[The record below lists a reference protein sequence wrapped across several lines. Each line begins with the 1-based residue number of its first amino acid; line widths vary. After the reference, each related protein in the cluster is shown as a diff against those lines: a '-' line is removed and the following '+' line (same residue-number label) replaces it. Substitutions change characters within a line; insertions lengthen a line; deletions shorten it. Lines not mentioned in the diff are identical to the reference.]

1 MCTILKKMNVN
12 HIMQKLHAT
21 GFATHQSLQSSL
33 PVAGKLRHFVG
44 NWQVL
49 TADHWVLNTVQ
60 GFLIPFREEP
70 RQVQT
75 PHPYQYPADQL
86 VQLREELAL
95 LVSKGAITRLEPTT
109 PVAGFYS
116 TVFLVPKKEGRWRPV
131 INLKALNS
139 WVQPQHFKM
148 EGIHTLRELLVRNDW
163 LAKLDL
169 KDAYFT
175 VPIHRDHQKYLR
187 FVVEQVHY
195 QFTCLPFGLSC
206 APWAFTKVLRPVAAF
221 LRTLG
226 VRMIV
231 YIDDMLIM
239 GESPDV
245 VRDHVTAM
253 VALLEGLGFIVNTDK
268 SVLSPTQ
275 QLEFLGL
282 QVSSVDLHLRLPGE
296 KIKQIRVEASQLLRA
311 EICTARK
318 LAQFIGR
325 LNATAQAVFPAPL
338 FYRHLQRD
346 LQQTLSQNGQ
356 DYNSSL
362 QLSREAREEIQ
373 WWQQHLSQ
381 WNGRSL
387 IRHQEQMVICSDAS
401 LAGWGAV
408 CGKTRTGGPWSPSEQ
423 ELHINC
429 LELKAATLALQSL
442 VKDRTGISV
451 LLQLDSQ
458 TAVSY
463 INHLGGTVSPQLTDL
478 AKNLWLWSLC
488 RDLVLTAQHIPGV
501 DNQIADSES
510 RELKDRLDWKL
521 SPAVF
526 RTINAIWGPLEVD
539 LFASRLSHQLSR
551 FFSWRP
557 DPLAEATNAFQQDWA
572 PVKGYAN
579 PPWCLIGK
587 VLNQVR
593 TQQAQVILV
602 APVWRGQ
609 PWYPVLLEM
618 LWDYPRLLPQL
629 PDLFQMTSLTV
640 ALDFQPQLAAWP
652 ISGESLQVRAF
663 QEQLGISSF
672 PPGEPNP
679 TRPMIPT
686 SRSGYA
692 GALKGVQIPFLDL

>member
-1 MCTILKKMNVN
+1 MCVILNTNVN
-12 HIMQKLHAT
+12 HIMQKLHAM
-21 GFATHQSLQSSL
+21 GFSTVQRLQSSL
-33 PVAGKLRHFVG
+33 PVAGKLRHFVD
-44 NWQVL
+44 NWKLL
-49 TADHWVLNTVQ
+49 TADQWVLNAVQ

-70 RQVQT
+70 RQDRA
-75 PHPYQYPADQL
+75 PLPYQYPAEQL

-95 LVSKGAITRLEPTT
+95 LVRKAAIFPLEPTST
-109 PVAGFYS
+109 VAGFYS

-131 INLKALNS
+131 INLKALNW

-148 EGIHTLRELLVRNDW
+148 EGIHTLRDLLVQNDW

-175 VPIHRDHQKYLR
+175 VPIHPDHQKFLR

-226 VRMIV
+226 VRVIV

-245 VRDHVTAM
+245 VKNHVTAM

-268 SVLSPTQ
+268 SVLCPTQ

-282 QVSSVDLHLRLPGE
+282 QVNSADLHLRLPGE

-311 EICTARK
+311 ENCTARK
-318 LAQFIGR
+318 LAQFLGR

-338 FYRHLQRD
+338 FCRHLQRD
-346 LQQTLSQNGQ
+346 LQSSLSQNEQ
-356 DYNSSL
+356 NYNSSL
-362 QLSREAREEIQ
+362 QLSAEAREEIQ

-387 IRHQEQMVICSDAS
+387 IQHHEQMVIRSDAS
-401 LAGWGAV
+401 LTGWGAV
-408 CGKTRTGGPWSPSEQ
+408 CGETRTGGPWSPSEQ
-423 ELHINC
+423 EMHINC
-429 LELKAATLALQSL
+429 LELKAAALALQSL
-442 VKDRTGISV
+442 IKDRTGISV

-463 INHLGGTVSPQLTDL
+463 INHLGGTVSPRLTEL
-478 AKNLWLWSLC
+478 AKSLWLWALR

-501 DNQIADSES
+501 VNQIADLES
-510 RELKDRLDWKL
+510 RVLKDRLDWKL
-521 SPAVF
+521 SPVVF
-526 RTINAIWGPLEVD
+526 QRINAIWGPLEVD
-539 LFASRLSHQLSR
+539 LFASRLSYQLDR

-557 DPLAEATNAFQQDWA
+557 DPLAEATDAFQQDWG

-579 PPWCLIGK
+579 PPWCLVGK
-587 VLNQVR
+587 VLNQAR

-602 APVWRGQ
+602 APIWKGQ
-609 PWYPVLLEM
+609 PWYPVLMEM
-618 LWDYPRLLPQL
+618 LWDFPRLLPQV
-629 PDLFQMTSLTV
+629 PDLFQMTSLTM
-640 ALDFQPQLAAWP
+640 ALDFQPQLAVWP
-652 ISGESLQVRAF
+652 ISGRSLQVKAF
-663 QEQLGISSF
+663 QEQLGISF
-672 PPGEPNP
+672 LPPGELSP

-692 GALKGVQIPFLDL
+692 GALQGVQIPFLDL

>member
-1 MCTILKKMNVN
+1 MNVN

-296 KIKQIRVEASQLLRA
+296 KIMQIRVEASQLLRA

-362 QLSREAREEIQ
+362 QLSWEAREEIQ

-442 VKDRTGISV
+442 VKDRMGISV

-526 RTINAIWGPLEVD
+526 WTINAIWGPLEVD
-539 LFASRLSHQLSR
+539 LFASRLSYQLSR

-579 PPWCLIGK
+579 P
-587 VLNQVR
+587 
-593 TQQAQVILV
+593 
-602 APVWRGQ
+602 RG
-609 PWYPVLLEM
+609 
-618 LWDYPRLLPQL
+618 
-629 PDLFQMTSLTV
+629 
-640 ALDFQPQLAAWP
+640 A
-652 ISGESLQVRAF
+652 
-663 QEQLGISSF
+663 
-672 PPGEPNP
+672 
-679 TRPMIPT
+679 
-686 SRSGYA
+686 
-692 GALKGVQIPFLDL
+692 

>member
-1 MCTILKKMNVN
+1 
-12 HIMQKLHAT
+12 MQKLHAT

-60 GFLIPFREEP
+60 GFLFPFREEP

-86 VQLREELAL
+86 FQLREELAL

-231 YIDDMLIM
+231 YIDDMFIM

-401 LAGWGAV
+401 LAGWEAV

-463 INHLGGTVSPQLTDL
+463 INHLGGQFLPS
-478 AKNLWLWSLC
+478 S
-488 RDLVLTAQHIPGV
+488 
-501 DNQIADSES
+501 QIWQ
-510 RELKDRLDWKL
+510 K
-521 SPAVF
+521 
-526 RTINAIWGPLEVD
+526 ICGCG
-539 LFASRLSHQLSR
+539 LFAG
-551 FFSWRP
+551 
-557 DPLAEATNAFQQDWA
+557 T
-572 PVKGYAN
+572 
-579 PPWCLIGK
+579 
-587 VLNQVR
+587 
-593 TQQAQVILV
+593 
-602 APVWRGQ
+602 
-609 PWYPVLLEM
+609 
-618 LWDYPRLLPQL
+618 
-629 PDLFQMTSLTV
+629 
-640 ALDFQPQLAAWP
+640 
-652 ISGESLQVRAF
+652 
-663 QEQLGISSF
+663 
-672 PPGEPNP
+672 
-679 TRPMIPT
+679 
-686 SRSGYA
+686 
-692 GALKGVQIPFLDL
+692 

>member
-1 MCTILKKMNVN
+1 MNVN

-206 APWAFTKVLRPVAAF
+206 APWAFTKVLRPVGS
-221 LRTLG
+221 LPPDSG
-226 VRMIV
+226 
-231 YIDDMLIM
+231 
-239 GESPDV
+239 SPNDCLHRRYV
-245 VRDHVTAM
+245 DHGRVPGCGTGPRRTAM

-282 QVSSVDLHLRLPGE
+282 KVSSVDLHLRLPGE

-318 LAQFIGR
+318 LVAQFIGR

-346 LQQTLSQNGQ
+346 LQQTLSQNGAG
-356 DYNSSL
+356 L
-362 QLSREAREEIQ
+362 QF
-373 WWQQHLSQ
+373 
-381 WNGRSL
+381 
-387 IRHQEQMVICSDAS
+387 
-401 LAGWGAV
+401 
-408 CGKTRTGGPWSPSEQ
+408 
-423 ELHINC
+423 
-429 LELKAATLALQSL
+429 
-442 VKDRTGISV
+442 
-451 LLQLDSQ
+451 
-458 TAVSY
+458 
-463 INHLGGTVSPQLTDL
+463 
-478 AKNLWLWSLC
+478 
-488 RDLVLTAQHIPGV
+488 
-501 DNQIADSES
+501 
-510 RELKDRLDWKL
+510 L
-521 SPAVF
+521 SPAFSGSSRGDTVVATTSLPMERQIF
-526 RTINAIWGPLEVD
+526 DSASRADGDLLGCFLSRMGSSMREDPHRGTVVSVGTRVAHQLFGVEGGNSGLTVLSQGSDGDIGITAAGQPDCSIVHQPLEGD
-539 LFASRLSHQLSR
+539 SLSPAHRS
-551 FFSWRP
+551 
-557 DPLAEATNAFQQDWA
+557 
-572 PVKGYAN
+572 
-579 PPWCLIGK
+579 GK
-587 VLNQVR
+587 KS
-593 TQQAQVILV
+593 V
-602 APVWRGQ
+602 AV
-609 PWYPVLLEM
+609 V
-618 LWDYPRLLPQL
+618 
-629 PDLFQMTSLTV
+629 
-640 ALDFQPQLAAWP
+640 
-652 ISGESLQVRAF
+652 SLQGPSVD
-663 QEQLGISSF
+663 SS
-672 PPGEPNP
+672 
-679 TRPMIPT
+679 THL
-686 SRSGYA
+686 SSS
-692 GALKGVQIPFLDL
+692 